1 MPITARMA
9 STKVIVGSWT
19 MCMDASLNLVK
30 VVGAIV
36 DLVSMSAVF
45 CVVAIHLLTSSLW
58 GHLLGFRCSTL
69 PHDSS
74 SVPC

>member
-1 MPITARMA
+1 MTARMPL
-9 STKVIVGSWT
+9 TKVIVGWT

-45 CVVAIHLLTSSLW
+45 SAVAIHLVTRV
-58 GHLLGFRCSTL
+58 RCRAATR
-69 PHDSS
+69 
-74 SVPC
+74 VGTF